1 MAEEEIIQKSKNKK
15 INVYLLLLLPA
26 IISLAIS
33 ITSIMY
39 QFGQKIFDLNNTC
52 YYIFVSA
59 ETNETDEAKDA
70 EVFKKI
76 GDILAE
82 NKLNGFTILKNDLGG
97 HILADK
103 TIVQEKSYQIILMD
117 VSRVK
122 AYYIAEEIRK
132 AMKQKLVLVE
142 ETVINKSFVADGR
155 KYSSINDVPAE

>member
-1 MAEEEIIQKSKNKK
+1 MAEEEIIQKLKNKT

-39 QFGQKIFDLNNTC
+39 QFGQKIFDLNN
-52 YYIFVSA
+52 
-59 ETNETDEAKDA
+59 
-70 EVFKKI
+70 
-76 GDILAE
+76 
-82 NKLNGFTILKNDLGG
+82 TILKNDLGG

-142 ETVINKSFVADGR
+142 ETVAGAR
-155 KYSSINDVPAE
+155 